1 MLDQYIWG
9 SVQRISPEGPIPVL
23 HVDREEF
30 RLGGAANVAV
40 NINSLDC
47 VALPVGIVGKD
58 HSGKKLID
66 IFHHQQVST
75 EGVIVSDNFQ
85 TIVKQRAITDQQQLL
100 RIDYEFQ
107 LENDSTIQ
115 KEIWKK
121 TEKFLDVVDCVV
133 LSDYVK
139 GVLKKDLIAKI
150 TLKAKKRNIPIV
162 CDPGKGV
169 DLTWYEGI
177 TSIKPNRFETEYATG
192 IRLKDET
199 SILKAANTLKKACSA
214 EFVTIS
220 LDKDGILYFKN
231 SKDYSFMES
240 KVPEVYDVTG
250 AGDMM
255 ISAMAVLLANKVS
268 PLFSTYVANIAAGL
282 ETSHLGVIPIPW
294 SEIMKQ
300 IEEDGL
306 NRKITKFSDLIL
318 QLQRCKPSSLIFTN
332 GYFDNISA
340 GHLRFLLEINKI
352 PGKLVV
358 ALNSDACIKRQKG
371 SFPLLK
377 EQDRAR
383 LLASIENVH
392 HIIIFEEDDASSIIT
407 ELSPD
412 VVVKGEEFKGR
423 NIPEQDAIKR
433 VGAKIEY
440 IPHFSW

>member
-23 HVDREEF
+23 NVDREEF

-40 NINSLDC
+40 NINCLDC

-58 HSGKKLID
+58 HSGEKLLN
-66 IFHHQQVST
+66 IFEQHHIST
-75 EGVIVSDNFQ
+75 EGIIISENFH

-107 LENDSTIQ
+107 VENDAAIQ

-121 TEKFLDVVDCVV
+121 TEELLNTVDCVV
-133 LSDYVK
+133 ISDYAK
-139 GVLKKDLIAKI
+139 GVLKKDLIAYI
-150 TLKAKKRNIPIV
+150 IRKAKERKIPII

-169 DLTWYEGI
+169 DLAWYKGI
-177 TSIKPNRFETEYATG
+177 TAIKPNRFETEQATG
-192 IRLKDET
+192 IRLKDEE
-199 SILKAANTLKKACSA
+199 SILTAANTLKKACGA

-220 LDKDGILYFKN
+220 LDKDGILFFKN
-231 SKDYSFMES
+231 IKDYSFMES

-255 ISAMAVLLANKVS
+255 ISTVAVLLANKVT
-268 PLFSTYVANIAAGL
+268 PLYSTYVANIAAGL
-282 ETSHLGVIPIPW
+282 ETSHLGVVPIPW
-294 SEIMKQ
+294 SEIMTQ
-300 IEEDGL
+300 IVEDGF
-306 NRKITKFSDLIL
+306 NKKIIKISDLISL
-318 QLQRCKPSSLIFTN
+318 LQRHNHSSLIFTN

-377 EQDRAR
+377 ELDRAR

-392 HIIIFEEDDASSIIT
+392 HIIIFEEDDASAIIT
-407 ELSPD
+407 QLSPD
-412 VVVKGEEFKGR
+412 VVVKGAEFKGQD
-423 NIPEQDAIKR
+423 IPEMEAINK